1 VIVERKRNSI
11 SALARTALGGVFG
24 GEAIEAGS
32 ARNHEN
38 PPIRALPT
46 RGMSASPLERDGL
59 VVPVTLADIARE
71 AGTSPSTASRALS
84 GRGYVSEAARDR
96 LLAVADR
103 LGYVPNASA
112 RTLKHQR
119 SRVVGVVLSD
129 LDNQFYAR
137 LAAGIEQV
145 LRAASYQMMV
155 LGDNNEPAEEVEG
168 ARTFLAMRA
177 PGVIMTPVGSG
188 AIELLRSQGTAV
200 VEVDRRLASVPCDAV
215 LIDNER
221 GAREATMHLAGLGH
235 TRIAL
240 LGVETSWTSD
250 AGRLRG
256 YRTGLR
262 NARLALDEDL
272 VVRIP
277 PHARDIEPRIEALI
291 DDHAPTAIFAANNTL
306 AEHVWQV
313 LRRRGLRIPHDISL
327 VGFDDVPWMAMVD
340 PPITVVEQPTLE
352 LGRHAAKLLLR
363 RLGGPALA
371 PAVEILQPRLVVRG
385 STGPAQSS

>member
-1 VIVERKRNSI
+1 
-11 SALARTALGGVFG
+11 
-24 GEAIEAGS
+24 
-32 ARNHEN
+32 
-38 PPIRALPT
+38 
-46 RGMSASPLERDGL
+46 MSASPQEQDGVEDVDGVDV

-84 GRGYVSEAARDR
+84 GRGYVSEAARGR

-112 RTLKHQR
+112 RTLKQQR

-145 LRAASYQMMV
+145 LREANYQMMV
-155 LGDNNEPAEEVEG
+155 LGDNNEPAEEVDG
-168 ARTFLAMRA
+168 ARMFLAMGA

-188 AIELLRSQGTAV
+188 AAELLRARGTAV

-215 LIDNER
+215 VIDNER
-221 GAREATMHLAGLGH
+221 GGREATMHLAGLGH
-235 TRIAL
+235 SRIAL
-240 LGVETSWTSD
+240 VGVETDWTSE
-250 AGRLRG
+250 AGRLEG

-262 NARLALDEDL
+262 NARLPLDDDL
-272 VVRIP
+272 VVRIAP
-277 PHARDIEPRIEALI
+277 NAPDAEPRIEALI
-291 DDHAPTAIFAANNTL
+291 DEQAPTAIFAANNLL
-306 AEHVWQV
+306 AERVWQV

-352 LGRHAAKLLLR
+352 LGRCAAGLLLR
-363 RLGGPALA
+363 RLAGPAL
-371 PAVEILQPRLVVRG
+371 PPVVEILQPRLVVRG
-385 STGPAQSS
+385 STGPARE

>member
-1 VIVERKRNSI
+1 
-11 SALARTALGGVFG
+11 
-24 GEAIEAGS
+24 
-32 ARNHEN
+32 
-38 PPIRALPT
+38 
-46 RGMSASPLERDGL
+46 MSASPQEQGSVEDVDGVDV

-71 AGTSPSTASRALS
+71 AGTSSSTASRALS

-112 RTLKHQR
+112 RTLKQQR

-145 LRAASYQMMV
+145 LREANYQMMV
-155 LGDNNEPAEEVEG
+155 LGDNNEPTEEVEG

-188 AIELLRSQGTAV
+188 AAELLRARGTAV

-215 LIDNER
+215 VIDNER
-221 GAREATMHLAGLGH
+221 GGREATMHLAGLGH
-235 TRIAL
+235 SRIAL
-240 LGVETSWTSD
+240 LGVETDWTSE
-250 AGRLRG
+250 AGRLEG
-256 YRTGLR
+256 YRIGLH
-262 NARLALDEDL
+262 NARLPLDENL
-272 VVRIP
+272 VVRIAP
-277 PHARDIEPRIEALI
+277 NALDTEPRIEALI
-291 DDHAPTAIFAANNTL
+291 DEQAPTAIFAANNLL

-313 LRRRGLRIPHDISL
+313 LRRRGLRIPDDISL

-352 LGRHAAKLLLR
+352 LGRCAARLLLR
-363 RLGGPALA
+363 RLAGPALP

-385 STGPAQSS
+385 STGPARE